1 VRPILL
7 SSLTTVLGLFPTA
20 YGIGGNDPFLKPMAL
35 SMAWGLAFGTLIT
48 LFATPVLYNIFE
60 DIRMFFFRKRE
71 SAPPQA
77 TIPVFEIESGDPTAT
92 GAGPAP
98 RRGRKR

>member
-1 VRPILL
+1 
-7 SSLTTVLGLFPTA
+7 
-20 YGIGGNDPFLKPMAL
+20 MAL

-60 DIRMFFFRKRE
+60 DIRGLFSGKRE
-71 SAPPQA
+71 PVASPAV
-77 TIPVFEIESGDPTAT
+77 IPVFETEDDEPPVKDRK
-92 GAGPAP
+92 PAA